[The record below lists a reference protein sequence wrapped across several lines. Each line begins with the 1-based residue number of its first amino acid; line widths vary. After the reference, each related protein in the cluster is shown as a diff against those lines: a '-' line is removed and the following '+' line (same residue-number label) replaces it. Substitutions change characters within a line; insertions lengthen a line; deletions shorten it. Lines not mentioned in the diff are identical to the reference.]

1 MIIKNGKTITSIMKG
16 NQVISKIMKGT
27 LVVYESWKNLLASGV
42 PPLTLLN
49 SVGKDLLDYKLYGN
63 SKQGIL
69 PSEYQELEYIENE
82 RGTKFSYINTGVI
95 PNSNT
100 GIDLVYQ
107 AMDVTNSQYIL
118 GTRESTIN
126 YAMNGSQ
133 SRTDWDIRFD
143 GTPIYSNVARTTDK
157 WQSKITMTNGTGT
170 WEITNLDVGT
180 SKTISISNK
189 TVTATLPLGLFCY
202 NAITETA
209 TRKYVHNDLRVY
221 SCKIYDGETL
231 IRDFIPCYR
240 KSDEVIGMYDLVND
254 VFYTSAGNGEFTKGS
269 NIPTQDIPI
278 EVESVG
284 EKTKNLFDKTL
295 WESKITQNGLTI
307 QYLKEEDCFLLN
319 GTAISTTQFG
329 FKYINMPIN
338 KNNTFSL
345 SVKYVSGT
353 ITKPSE
359 SFAVAYFG
367 KNNEINNSSNWV
379 NVSMI
384 MDDYKRENNVCDT
397 NYITAFWF
405 FITSGVSF
413 DNYKIKI
420 QLEEGTVATDYEPYG
435 YRIPVKVSNGTEE
448 ITTNIFLNE
457 PLRKVGDYADYID
470 FENSKVVRKVGVQT
484 FDGTETWT
492 KHTTTSE
499 GYGAFRSDDL
509 LTPLIGAPIT
519 ATYMTHFNL
528 TDKGATADFVP
539 GEYRFT
545 YSSGSLIAGSRL
557 YVSAEQTTV
566 EEFKEWLVNNKPS
579 IYYPIATPIEETIE
593 LPNIPTI
600 KGTTIL
606 SVDTTIQ
613 PSNLEVVYKGKEV
626 K

>member
-1 MIIKNGKTITSIMKG
+1 MIIKNGKTISSIYKG
-16 NQVISKIMKGT
+16 SQVIDKIMKGT
-27 LVVYESWKNLLASGV
+27 LVVYESFKNLIASGV

-49 SVGKDLLDYKLYGN
+49 CKGVDLVDYKLYGN

-69 PSEYQELEYIENE
+69 PSEYQEVEYIENE
-82 RGTKFSYINTGVI
+82 KGSKFSYINTGVI

-133 SRTDWDIRFD
+133 SRDDWDIRFN

-202 NAITETA
+202 NATTETT
-209 TRKYVHNDLRVY
+209 TRTYVHNDLRVY

-240 KSDEVIGMYDLVND
+240 KSDEVIGMYDLVNN
-254 VFYTSAGNGEFTKGS
+254 VFYTNVSNGEFTKGS
-269 NIPTQDIPI
+269 NIPTQDIPV

-284 EKTKNLFDKTL
+284 ERTKNLLNLVETKFGEFD
-295 WESKITQNGLTI
+295 ENGDYVCPAGMKSYTPEG
-307 QYLKEEDCFLLN
+307 LKENTQYTMSATIKNTGASNSYPRFVFYYSD
-319 GTAISTTQFG
+319 GT
-329 FKYINMPIN
+329 
-338 KNNTFSL
+338 
-345 SVKYVSGT
+345 
-353 ITKPSE
+353 
-359 SFAVAYFG
+359 
-367 KNNEINNSSNWV
+367 NSSNTSQQLA
-379 NVSMI
+379 NYT
-384 MDDYKRENNVCDT
+384 DEYLYKKATSLAGKTVTKIGMQYSNAGG
-397 NYITAFWF
+397 YIH
-405 FITSGVSF
+405 
-413 DNYKIKI
+413 IKDGEF
-420 QLEEGTVATDYEPYG
+420 QFEEGTVTDYEPYG
-435 YRIPVKVSNGTEE
+435 YKIPVKANE
-448 ITTNIFLNE
+448 IITNIYLNE

-470 FENSKVVRKVGVQT
+470 FKNKKVIRKVGVQT

-499 GYGAFRSDDL
+499 GYGAFRNENL
-509 LTPLIGAPIT
+509 LTPLIGAPIS
-519 ATYMTHFNL
+519 ASYMTHFSL
-528 TDKGATADFVP
+528 TYKGATADFVI

-545 YSSGSLIAGSRL
+545 YNNSNIASSRV
-557 YVSAEQTTV
+557 YVSVEQTTV
-566 EEFKEWLVNNKPS
+566 EEFKEWLASNKPS
-579 IYYPIATPIEETIE
+579 IVYPLATPIEETIE
-593 LPNIPTI
+593 LPNIPTS
-600 KGTTIL
+600 KGTNTIE
-606 SVDTTIQ
+606 VDTTIQ
-613 PSNLEVVYKGKEV
+613 PSNLEVVYKGK
-626 K
+626 